1 MMIYKLTITTII
13 VNILVDVSGLKLLL
27 KNKNKQGKK
36 KKKKKNPKSKIIS
49 SGMHNGQ
56 HTEEL
61 RVLKGLRML
70 YKQGNLSILG
80 CKFYWKTKIYNLE
93 WII

>member
-36 KKKKKNPKSKIIS
+36 KKKEKP
-49 SGMHNGQ
+49 
-56 HTEEL
+56 
-61 RVLKGLRML
+61 
-70 YKQGNLSILG
+70 
-80 CKFYWKTKIYNLE
+80 
-93 WII
+93 